1 MLDDKSAIEHHKY
14 SKRLTELEKR
24 SAAAQQ
30 RQQKKK
36 PSKTHVGNKI
46 RGIKIKRYV
55 SNGERVLKLV
65 ILFSLNLLFMIYII
79 SPLSKINTLHV
90 TGNHDLTK
98 EQVEK
103 NTNIYP
109 GRFIWG
115 VYLTRHQLIKQAVRK
130 NPQIKSL
137 RIEVTGPQS
146 LRISVKENAL
156 LGTAV
161 MNNDTY
167 AVLADGQLQRTKTA
181 DNGIAYKRF
190 DGHKKA
196 LAATATQ
203 LGKLK
208 PAIRNGISSVSYQ
221 PTKEYPDRVIIYMR
235 DGNTVYGDLNT
246 IGAKMGYYPAIA
258 ASMKNKGIIDLQVGA
273 YSYDYGSKDK

>member
-1 MLDDKSAIEHHKY
+1 MDDKSAIEHHKY

-36 PSKTHVGNKI
+36 PLKTHVGNKI

-65 ILFSLNLLFMIYII
+65 ILFSLILLFMIYII

-196 LAATATQ
+196 LAATAAQ

-246 IGAKMGYYPAIA
+246 IGDKMGYYPAIA

>member
-1 MLDDKSAIEHHKY
+1 MDDKSAIEHHKY

-36 PSKTHVGNKI
+36 PLKTHVGNKI

-65 ILFSLNLLFMIYII
+65 ILFSLILLFMIYII

-156 LGTAV
+156 LGAAV

-196 LAATATQ
+196 LAATAAQ

-246 IGAKMGYYPAIA
+246 IGDKMGYYPAIA

>member
-65 ILFSLNLLFMIYII
+65 ILFSLILLFMIYII

-137 RIEVTGPQS
+137 RIEVTGPRS

-167 AVLADGQLQRTKTA
+167 AVLADGKLQRTKTA

-196 LAATATQ
+196 LAATAAQ

-246 IGAKMGYYPAIA
+246 IGDKMGYYPAIA

>member
-1 MLDDKSAIEHHKY
+1 
-14 SKRLTELEKR
+14 
-24 SAAAQQ
+24 
-30 RQQKKK
+30 
-36 PSKTHVGNKI
+36 
-46 RGIKIKRYV
+46 
-55 SNGERVLKLV
+55 
-65 ILFSLNLLFMIYII
+65 
-79 SPLSKINTLHV
+79 
-90 TGNHDLTK
+90 
-98 EQVEK
+98 
-103 NTNIYP
+103 
-109 GRFIWG
+109 
-115 VYLTRHQLIKQAVRK
+115 
-130 NPQIKSL
+130 
-137 RIEVTGPQS
+137 
-146 LRISVKENAL
+146 
-156 LGTAV
+156 

-196 LAATATQ
+196 LAATAAQ

-246 IGAKMGYYPAIA
+246 IGDKMGYYLAIA

>member
-36 PSKTHVGNKI
+36 LSKTHVGNKI

-65 ILFSLNLLFMIYII
+65 ILFSLILLFMIYII

-196 LAATATQ
+196 LAATAAQ

-246 IGAKMGYYPAIA
+246 IGDKMGYYPAIA

>member
-65 ILFSLNLLFMIYII
+65 ILFSLILLFMIYII

-196 LAATATQ
+196 LAATAAQ

-246 IGAKMGYYPAIA
+246 IGDKMGYYLAIA

>member
-65 ILFSLNLLFMIYII
+65 ILFSLILLFMIYII

-156 LGTAV
+156 LGAAV

-196 LAATATQ
+196 LAATAAQ

-246 IGAKMGYYPAIA
+246 IGDKMKYYPAIS

>member
-65 ILFSLNLLFMIYII
+65 ILFSLILLFMIYII

-156 LGTAV
+156 LGAAV

-196 LAATATQ
+196 LAATAAQ

-246 IGAKMGYYPAIA
+246 IGDKMGYYLAIA

>member
-65 ILFSLNLLFMIYII
+65 ILFSLILLFMIYII

-196 LAATATQ
+196 LVATAAQ

-246 IGAKMGYYPAIA
+246 IGDKMGYYPAIA

>member
-55 SNGERVLKLV
+55 SNGERVLV
-65 ILFSLNLLFMIYII
+65 ILFSLILLFMIYII

-196 LAATATQ
+196 LAATAAQ

-208 PAIRNGISSVSYQ
+208 PAIRNGISSVSYK

-246 IGAKMGYYPAIA
+246 IGDKMGYYPAIA

>member
-1 MLDDKSAIEHHKY
+1 MLDDRSAIEHHKY
-14 SKRLTELEKR
+14 SRRLTELEKR

-30 RQQKKK
+30 QQNKRS
-36 PSKTHVGNKI
+36 PKTHIGNKI
-46 RGIKIKRYV
+46 RGIRVKRYV
-55 SNGERVLKLV
+55 FNGERVLKLV
-65 ILFSLNLLFMIYII
+65 VLFSVILLFMIYII
-79 SPLSKINTLHV
+79 SPWSKVTTLHV

-115 VYLTRHQLIKQAVRK
+115 VYLTRHQLIKQAIHK

-137 RIEVTGPQS
+137 KVEVTGPQS

-161 MNNDTY
+161 INNDTY
-167 AVLADGQLQRTKTA
+167 AVLADGQLQRTKSA

-196 LAATATQ
+196 LATAATQ

-221 PTKEYPDRVIIYMR
+221 PTKEYPDRIIIYMR
-235 DGNTVYGDLNT
+235 DGNTIYGDLNT
-246 IGAKMGYYPAIA
+246 IGDKMGYYPAIA

>member
-46 RGIKIKRYV
+46 RGIKIKRNV

-65 ILFSLNLLFMIYII
+65 ILFSLILLFMIYII

-146 LRISVKENAL
+146 LRISVKKNAL

-196 LAATATQ
+196 LAATAAQ

-246 IGAKMGYYPAIA
+246 IGDKMGYYPAIA

>member
-1 MLDDKSAIEHHKY
+1 MLDDRSAIEHHKY
-14 SKRLTELEKR
+14 SQRLTELERR

-30 RQQKKK
+30 RQQKRK

-65 ILFSLNLLFMIYII
+65 VLFSVILLSMLYII
-79 SPLSKINTLHV
+79 SPLSKITTLHV

-109 GRFIWG
+109 ERFIWG

-196 LAATATQ
+196 LAATAAQ

-246 IGAKMGYYPAIA
+246 IGDKMGYYPAIA

>member
-1 MLDDKSAIEHHKY
+1 MDDKSAIEHHKY

-65 ILFSLNLLFMIYII
+65 ILFSLILLFMIYII

-137 RIEVTGPQS
+137 RIDVTGPQS

-196 LAATATQ
+196 LAATAAQ

-246 IGAKMGYYPAIA
+246 IGDKMGYYLAIA

>member
-1 MLDDKSAIEHHKY
+1 MLDDRSASEHHKY
-14 SKRLTELEKR
+14 SQRLTELERR

-36 PSKTHVGNKI
+36 PSKAHVGNKI

-65 ILFSLNLLFMIYII
+65 ILFSIVLLLMLYII
-79 SPLSKINTLHV
+79 SPLSKITTLHI

-115 VYLTRHQLIKQAVRK
+115 VYLTRNQLTKQTIRK
-130 NPQIKSL
+130 NPQIKDL
-137 RIEVTGPQS
+137 RITVTGPQS

-196 LAATATQ
+196 LATTAAQ

-246 IGAKMGYYPAIA
+246 IGDKMGYYPAIA
-258 ASMKNKGIIDLQVGA
+258 ASMKSKGIIDLQVGA

>member
-1 MLDDKSAIEHHKY
+1 MDDKSAIEHHKY

-36 PSKTHVGNKI
+36 PLKTHVGNKI

-65 ILFSLNLLFMIYII
+65 ILFSLILLFMIYII

-109 GRFIWG
+109 ERFIWG

-196 LAATATQ
+196 LAATAAQ

-246 IGAKMGYYPAIA
+246 IGDKMGYYPAIA

>member
-65 ILFSLNLLFMIYII
+65 ILFSLILLFMIYII

-137 RIEVTGPQS
+137 RIEVTGPQF

-196 LAATATQ
+196 LAATAAQ

-246 IGAKMGYYPAIA
+246 IGDKMGYYPAIA

>member
-1 MLDDKSAIEHHKY
+1 MLGNKSAIEHHKY
-14 SKRLTELEKR
+14 SQRLTELEKR

-36 PSKTHVGNKI
+36 PSTTHVGNKI
-46 RGIKIKRYV
+46 RGIKVKRYI

-65 ILFSLNLLFMIYII
+65 VLFSVILLLMLYIL
-79 SPLSKINTLHV
+79 SPWSKVTALHV

-103 NTNIYP
+103 DTNIFP

-115 VYLTRHQLIKQAVRK
+115 VYLTRHQLIKQAIRK

-137 RIEVTGPQS
+137 RIEVTGPQA
-146 LRISVKENAL
+146 LRIFVKENAL

-161 MNNDTY
+161 INNDTY
-167 AVLADGQLQRTKTA
+167 AVLADGRLQRTKVA

-196 LAATATQ
+196 LTTTAVQ

-221 PTKEYPDRVIIYMR
+221 PTKEYPDRIIIYMR
-235 DGNTVYGDLNT
+235 DGNTIYGDLNT
-246 IGAKMGYYPAIA
+246 IGDKMKYYPAIA
-258 ASMKNKGIIDLQVGA
+258 ASMKKKGIIDLQVGA

>member
-1 MLDDKSAIEHHKY
+1 MLDGKSAIEHHKY

-65 ILFSLNLLFMIYII
+65 ILFSLILLFMIYII

-196 LAATATQ
+196 LAATAAQ

-246 IGAKMGYYPAIA
+246 IGDKMGYYPAIA

>member
-1 MLDDKSAIEHHKY
+1 MLDDRSAIEHHKY
-14 SKRLTELEKR
+14 SQRLTELEKR

-30 RQQKKK
+30 RQQQRK

-65 ILFSLNLLFMIYII
+65 VLFSVILLFMLYII
-79 SPLSKINTLHV
+79 SPLSKITTLHV

-115 VYLTRHQLIKQAVRK
+115 VYLARHQLTKQAIRK
-130 NPQIKSL
+130 NPQIKDL
-137 RIEVTGPQS
+137 RIKVTGPQS
-146 LRISVKENAL
+146 LQISVKENAL

-161 MNNDTY
+161 MDNDTY
-167 AVLADGQLQRTKTA
+167 AVLADGQLQRTKNA

-190 DGHKKA
+190 DGHKNV
-196 LAATATQ
+196 LATTAAQ

-221 PTKEYPDRVIIYMR
+221 PTKDYPDRVIIYMR

-246 IGAKMGYYPAIA
+246 IGDKMGYYPAIA

>member
-1 MLDDKSAIEHHKY
+1 
-14 SKRLTELEKR
+14 
-24 SAAAQQ
+24 
-30 RQQKKK
+30 
-36 PSKTHVGNKI
+36 
-46 RGIKIKRYV
+46 
-55 SNGERVLKLV
+55 
-65 ILFSLNLLFMIYII
+65 MIYII

-137 RIEVTGPQS
+137 RIEVTGPQF

-196 LAATATQ
+196 LAATAAQ

-246 IGAKMGYYPAIA
+246 IGDKMGYYPAIA